1 MPQPEIEEQE
11 EPLDPAMER
20 IRRKMVLL
28 QLVSGGIMFV
38 CFMAVLGAIV
48 YKINQRPDESSTTV
62 ATPSG
67 FSVPADQPL
76 AATAALPA
84 GFEVQQVSMSGSQIL
99 FYGQLNGGR
108 KLFIFDLSI
117 GRIIADVTVGQGQ

>member
-48 YKINQRPDESSTTV
+48 YKINQRPDEPSTTV
-62 ATPSG
+62 TTSG
-67 FSVPADQPL
+67 SLAVPADAPL

-84 GFEVQQVSMSGSQIL
+84 GFEVEEVSLSGSQIL
-99 FYGQLNGGR
+99 FYGRLAGGR
-108 KLFIFDLSI
+108 KLFIFDLSV
-117 GRIIADVTVGQGQ
+117 GRIIADVTVGQSQ